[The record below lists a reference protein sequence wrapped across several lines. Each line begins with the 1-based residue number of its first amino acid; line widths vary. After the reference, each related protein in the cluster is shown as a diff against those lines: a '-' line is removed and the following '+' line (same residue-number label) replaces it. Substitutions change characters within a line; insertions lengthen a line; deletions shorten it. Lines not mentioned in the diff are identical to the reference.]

1 MGAENTWLETAW
13 EDRTMPAQKRN
24 PYYTGFLSYCSLA
37 QSVEHAA
44 VNRGV
49 VSSSLTGA
57 AKGKKPVK
65 DRLLSFACCGTL
77 QLAIP
82 CFGRRT
88 AVNWS
93 ETPAGLPDEG
103 RQWRG
108 KGGRARRKQGGMKP
122 GSIPATRPTMF
133 STVGVVSSSL
143 TGAAIFSRFIRCGR
157 LFFMIQERIQA
168 PFACK
173 TDL

>member
-1 MGAENTWLETAW
+1 MFHFSVLCSIFRVQPEEPVLMTMRIHLFPSRTQKLSSWVPKILGWRRPGKIERCRYQTQET
-13 EDRTMPAQKRN
+13 RLS
-24 PYYTGFLSYCSLA
+24 GFLSYCSLA

-88 AVNWS
+88 AVNLYEH
-93 ETPAGLPDEG
+93 ETLERLLPLLF
-103 RQWRG
+103 W
-108 KGGRARRKQGGMKP
+108 
-122 GSIPATRPTMF
+122 
-133 STVGVVSSSL
+133 
-143 TGAAIFSRFIRCGR
+143 IF
-157 LFFMIQERIQA
+157 
-168 PFACK
+168 K
-173 TDL
+173 

>member
-1 MGAENTWLETAW
+1 MRTHLFPSRTQKLSSSVSKILGWRRPGKIERCRYQTQET
-13 EDRTMPAQKRN
+13 RLS
-24 PYYTGFLSYCSLA
+24 GFLSYCSLA

-108 KGGRARRKQGGMKP
+108 KGGRARRKQGGMEP
-122 GSIPATRPTMF
+122 GSIPALSPTMF
-133 STVGVVSSSL
+133 STGVSSVR
-143 TGAAIFSRFIRCGR
+143 A
-157 LFFMIQERIQA
+157 
-168 PFACK
+168 
-173 TDL
+173 